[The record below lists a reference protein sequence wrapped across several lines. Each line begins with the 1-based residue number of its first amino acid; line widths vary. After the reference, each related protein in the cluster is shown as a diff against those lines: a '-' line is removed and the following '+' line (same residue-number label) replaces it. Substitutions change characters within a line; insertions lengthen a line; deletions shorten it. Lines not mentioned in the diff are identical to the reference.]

1 MLYRL
6 TLLLLLASLCAAAR
20 AADND
25 EVKFKAKTYA
35 PHRTLQDGAY
45 SGKTYAPS
53 SSQPSVGTPLPEQKK
68 SFWSIFKPSAH
79 APEDKTLPKAQALS
93 DTPTLQDLQAPKEG
107 AYKQEKQISVVTV
120 KADTR
125 DAPEKSPFDKNGK
138 KVADNPYKAPDK
150 PEGKNPMLR
159 PRQGIKEPQ

>member
-1 MLYRL
+1 MLCRL
-6 TLLLLLASLCAAAR
+6 TLLLLLASLGAAAR

-25 EVKFKAKTYA
+25 EVKFKPKAYA

-53 SSQPSVGTPLPEQKK
+53 SSQPSVGAPLPEQKK

-79 APEDKTLPKAQALS
+79 APEDRPLPNPQALS
-93 DTPTLQDLQAPKEG
+93 DAQALPNAQAPADR

-120 KADTR
+120 KADPR
-125 DAPEKSPFDKNGK
+125 DAPEKSPLDKNGK